1 MGKKNQFFTAIL
13 PVMLGFFVMGFVDL
27 VGISTNYVKVDL
39 GMNDTIV
46 SLISVS
52 CFIWFLLLSIP
63 TGFLMNKYGR
73 KNVVLVSFILSIVA
87 LVIPIVLKDSF
98 AGYLVAF
105 ALLGIG
111 NTLLQVAMNPL
122 VSEVVTPDRLTGTI
136 TLGQFVKAVCS
147 FLAPIIAA
155 ACVATAFGWKLLF
168 PIYAAVALLATL
180 WLWLS
185 PVKNTPVK
193 DAEKVSFGRTFS
205 LLKDKT
211 VLLFFIAI
219 LVLVGVDVGMGVSFP
234 KLIMERFDLPVER
247 ASLGNSIYFFA
258 RTVSAFC
265 GGLILMKMNEKNF
278 YLVSILAAAVGL
290 VGMLCA
296 HVQWLMIASVIIFG
310 LGYANLFSIIFS
322 LALKHVP
329 SRANEVSSL
338 LVTGIAGGALV
349 TPLLGVVTDATG
361 TQTASM
367 VAMLVLWVYMCL
379 IFGVVSKTA
388 REGMNDDA
396 K

>member
-1 MGKKNQFFTAIL
+1 MGKKNQFFTTIL

-27 VGISTNYVKVDL
+27 VGISTNYVKADL
-39 GMNDTIV
+39 GMSDSV
-46 SLISVS
+46 SSLISVS
-52 CFIWFLLLSIP
+52 CFVWFFLLSIP

-73 KNVVLVSFILSIVA
+73 KNVVLVSFILSMVA

-122 VSEVVTPDRLTGTI
+122 VSEVVSGDRLTGTI

-155 ACVATAFGWKLLF
+155 ACVGTAFGWRLLF
-168 PIYAAVALLATL
+168 PIYAAVTLLATL

-185 PVKNTPVK
+185 PVKNTPIEG
-193 DAEKVSFGRTFS
+193 AEKVSFARTFS
-205 LLKDKT
+205 LLKDNT
-211 VLLFFIAI
+211 ILLFFIAI

-234 KLIMERFDLPVER
+234 KLIMERFDLPVEK
-247 ASLGNSIYFFA
+247 ASLGNSIYFLA

-265 GGLILMKMNEKNF
+265 GGIILMKMNEKNF
-278 YLVSILAAAVGL
+278 YLVSIIAAAAGL
-290 VGMLCA
+290 VGMLFA
-296 HVQWLMIASVIIFG
+296 HVQWLMVASVIVFG

-322 LALKHVP
+322 LAIKHVP
-329 SRANEVSSL
+329 ARANEVSSL
-338 LVTGIAGGALV
+338 LVTGIAGGAIV
-349 TPLLGVVTDATG
+349 TPLLGIVTDATG
-361 TQTASM
+361 TQTAAF
-367 VAMLVLWVYMCL
+367 VAMLVIWVYMCL
-379 IFGVVSKTA
+379 IFGKVSKTA
-388 REGMNDDA
+388 NESE
-396 K
+396 